1 MLVLYV
7 DYSYDYEYC
16 IDNNISGKIKVYTND
31 FVLPDCLTKL
41 LTEMKKKGII

>member
-1 MLVLYV
+1 MAENGEGWKWQKLCVKT
-7 DYSYDYEYC
+7 
-16 IDNNISGKIKVYTND
+16 GIKVYTND